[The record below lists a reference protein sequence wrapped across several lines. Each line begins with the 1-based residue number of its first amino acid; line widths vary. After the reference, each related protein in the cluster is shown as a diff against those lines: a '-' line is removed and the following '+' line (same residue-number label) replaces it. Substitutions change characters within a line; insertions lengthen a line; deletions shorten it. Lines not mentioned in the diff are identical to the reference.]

1 MGKTIA
7 VVIKPGTPLAIDAL
21 ERLVK
26 AAPGNRLIMEAEGH
40 HAVKDL
46 PVGIDRVAAKEIED
60 LADLIVVFG
69 GDGTLIHAASLLQ
82 NRAVPVLGVN
92 VGYIGFMTDV
102 AIDEVEKSI
111 QEALSGSLKIV
122 ERMRLDVELEFKDRE
137 PIKRRILNDVVLS
150 LRQLSR
156 LASYRVTVG
165 NELMTTMRGDGVIVS
180 TPTGSTAY
188 AMAAGGSILSP
199 RLHAIAVT
207 PINPHQLT
215 QRQMIL
221 DAGQELTLSLDTETQ
236 VVVTLDGQTA
246 HSFGP
251 EDTLRISKADVALR
265 LYEVPWRS
273 YFETL
278 RTKLDWGNS

>member
-7 VVIKPGTPLAIDAL
+7 VVIKPGTPPAVDAL
-21 ERLVK
+21 ERLVA

-40 HAVKDL
+40 HAVADL
-46 PVGIDRVAAKEIED
+46 PVGIDRVSAREMEE
-60 LADLIVVFG
+60 LADLMVVFG

-82 NRAVPVLGVN
+82 NRAVPILGVN

-102 AIDEVEKSI
+102 AIDEVERSI
-111 QEALSGSLKIV
+111 KDALSGALTIT
-122 ERMRLDVELEFKDRE
+122 ERMRLDVELQFKDRE
-137 PIKRRILNDVVLS
+137 PIKRRILNDAVLS

-156 LASYRVTVG
+156 LASYRITVDQ
-165 NELMTTMRGDGVIVS
+165 ELMTTMQGDGVIVS

-199 RLHAIAVT
+199 RLQAIAVT

-221 DAGQELTLSLDTETQ
+221 DAGQEINLSLDTETQ
-236 VVVTLDGQTA
+236 VVATLDGQTA

-251 EDTLRISKADVALR
+251 DDTMRIRRADVALR

-278 RTKLDWGNS
+278 RTKLDWGNA